1 MRVPTTLVSAL
12 VLLAACRNDPPPRG
26 PNARRPAPAR
36 PAATAAADSAAP
48 APSATAT
55 TADSGAAA
63 EPAPAPPSDEGVRA
77 FRVADSACIRD
88 PSRNALGLGVHGY
101 FGGGRLEVEVRNV
114 RYSCTPPPVYV
125 AALEE
130 GTVHIRVPPPDR
142 AALAR
147 CQCRHDQFLQITG
160 VPQGDYTV
168 VVEEIAIGDAGTT
181 RELGRGNIVASAPEA
196 PAPATDGG
204 AATSTAAP

>member
-12 VLLAACRNDPPPRG
+12 VLLAACRSDPPPRG
-26 PNARRPAPAR
+26 ANARRPAPAR
-36 PAATAAADSAAP
+36 LAATAADGAAP
-48 APSATAT
+48 STTATAE
-55 TADSGAAA
+55 DSGAAA

-77 FRVADSACIRD
+77 FRVADSACVRD
-88 PSRNALGLGVHGY
+88 PSRNALGIGVHGY

-130 GTVHIRVPPPDR
+130 GTVHIRVPAPDR
-142 AALAR
+142 AALGR

-160 VPQGDYTV
+160 VPAGDYAV
-168 VVEEIAIGDAGTT
+168 VVEEQTFGDGGTT
-181 RELGRGNIVASAPEA
+181 RELGRGTIVASVAEA
-196 PAPATDGG
+196 PAPAADGG
-204 AATSTAAP
+204 ATTSAAAP